1 MAQVLRI
8 VGLLL
13 MAFSLSM
20 LPPIAV
26 SFIYDD
32 GAWSSFLTGF
42 AVIASI
48 GLLVWLPVCRNQQDL
63 RRRDGFLVV
72 ALFWVILGTAGSV
85 PLLVADEPDIGVTDA
100 VFESVSGITT
110 TGSTIL
116 TGIEHLPE
124 SILFYR
130 QQLQWLGGMGI
141 IVLALALLPMLGV
154 GGMQLYRAEMTG
166 PLKDKKLTPRIAETA
181 KSLWLIYCLITGV
194 CALAYYLAGMNLFDA
209 IAHSFSTVAI
219 GGFSPY
225 DASIGHFESHA
236 IELVASVFLL
246 IAALNFGLHF
256 LAWRSRSVVHY
267 IKDPEFRFF
276 VTWIFSLL
284 GIVIL
289 AVWILGVHE
298 DPFTGFVKA
307 TFNTISIATTTG
319 YASDDFAA
327 WPAFLPV
334 ILIFASFVGG
344 CAASTGGG
352 IKAIRIL
359 LLIKQGG
366 REIMRLVHPNAEI
379 PVKLGRRIVPD
390 QVINAVWAFFSVYV
404 AVYVLMMIL
413 LMATG
418 EDQVT
423 AFSAVAATLNNL
435 GPGLGD
441 VATNMQGLA
450 PTAKWAMMLSMV
462 LGRLEI
468 FTLLVI
474 LTPAFW
480 QR

>member
-1 MAQVLRI
+1 MAQALRI

-20 LPPIAV
+20 LPPLAV
-26 SFIYDD
+26 SLLYQD
-32 GAWSSFLTGF
+32 GAWQAFVIGF
-42 AVIASI
+42 GVVSGL
-48 GLLVWLPVCRNQQDL
+48 GLLLWLALYRHRREL
-63 RRRDGFLVV
+63 SRRDGFLVV
-72 ALFWVILGTAGSV
+72 ALFWIVLGSAGAV
-85 PLLVADEPDIGVTDA
+85 PLWVADNPAIGVTDA
-100 VFESVSGITT
+100 LFESISGITT

-116 TGIEHLPE
+116 TGIEYLPE
-124 SILFYR
+124 SIQFYR

-166 PLKDKKLTPRIAETA
+166 PMKDKKLTPRIAETA
-181 KSLWLIYCLITGV
+181 KSLWLIYCLITLA
-194 CALAYYLAGMNLFDA
+194 CALAYYLAGMSVFDA
-209 IAHSFSTVAI
+209 ISHSFSTVAI
-219 GGFSPY
+219 GGYSTY
-225 DASIGHFESHA
+225 DASIGHFDSHA
-236 IELVASVFLL
+236 IELIASVFLL
-246 IAALNFGLHF
+246 ISAANFGLHF
-256 LAWRSRSVVHY
+256 LAWRSRGLGHY
-267 IKDPEFRFF
+267 LRDPEFRFF
-276 VTWIFSLL
+276 LL
-284 GIVIL
+284 WMAGLL
-289 AVWILGVHE
+289 AVVILGVWYFGVHD
-298 DPFTGFVKA
+298 DPWTGFVKA
-307 TFNTISIATTTG
+307 TFNTISVATTTG
-319 YASDDFAA
+319 YTSDDFAA

-334 ILIFASFVGG
+334 ILIFASFVGA

-352 IKAIRIL
+352 IKAVRAL

-366 REIMRLVHPNAEI
+366 REIMRLVHPAAEI
-379 PVKLGRRIVPD
+379 PVKLGHRVVPD
-390 QVINAVWAFFSVYV
+390 RVISAVWAFFSVYV
-404 AVYVLMMIL
+404 AIYVLMMVL

-441 VATNMQGLA
+441 VASNMQTLD
-450 PTAKWAMMLSMV
+450 PLAKWAMMLSMV

-480 QR
+480 RR

>member
-1 MAQVLRI
+1 MAQALRI

-20 LPPIAV
+20 LPPLAV
-26 SFIYDD
+26 SLLYQD
-32 GAWSSFLTGF
+32 GAWQAFAIGF
-42 AVIASI
+42 GVVA
-48 GLLVWLPVCRNQQDL
+48 GLGLFFWLPLYGRRREL
-63 RRRDGFLVV
+63 SRRDGFLVV
-72 ALFWVILGTAGSV
+72 ALFWIVLGSAGAV
-85 PLLVADEPDIGVTDA
+85 PLVAAEDPRIGVTDA
-100 VFESVSGITT
+100 LFESISGITT

-124 SILFYR
+124 SVKFYR

-166 PLKDKKLTPRIAETA
+166 PMKDKKLTPRIAETA
-181 KSLWLIYCLITGV
+181 KSLWFIYCLLTLA
-194 CALAYYLAGMNLFDA
+194 CALAYYLAGMSAFDA
-209 IAHSFSTVAI
+209 IGHSFSTVAI
-219 GGFSPY
+219 GGYSTY
-225 DASIGHFESHA
+225 DASIGHFDSHA
-236 IELVASVFLL
+236 IELIASVFIL
-246 IAALNFGLHF
+246 ISAINFGLHF
-256 LAWRSRSVVHY
+256 LAWRSRGVVHY
-267 IKDPEFRFF
+267 FRDPEFRFF
-276 VTWIFSLL
+276 LL
-284 GIVIL
+284 WMAGLLAVVIL
-289 AVWILGVHE
+289 AVWYFGVHD
-298 DPFTGFVKA
+298 DPWTGFVKA
-307 TFNTISIATTTG
+307 TFNTISVATTTG

-334 ILIFASFVGG
+334 ILIFASFVGA

-352 IKAIRIL
+352 IKAVRIL

-366 REIMRLVHPNAEI
+366 REIMRLVHPAAEI
-379 PVKLGRRIVPD
+379 PVKLGSRVVPD
-390 QVINAVWAFFSVYV
+390 RVISAVWAFFSVYV
-404 AVYVLMMIL
+404 AVYVLMMVL

-441 VATNMQGLA
+441 VASNMQTLD
-450 PTAKWAMMLSMV
+450 PLAKWAMMLAMV

-480 QR
+480 RR